1 MSVWGAIELAAW
13 VLSAGIALWMIA
25 DVIRVSREYDEEFLT
40 SAIEIDDSLELATE
54 EGVRE

>member
-40 SAIEIDDSLELATE
+40 SAIEIDDSLELANE

>member
-13 VLSAGIALWMIA
+13 VLSAVIALWMIA

>member
-13 VLSAGIALWMIA
+13 VLSAGIAVWMIA

-40 SAIEIDDSLELATE
+40 SAIEIDDSLELANE